1 MADISQE
8 ELNERVA
15 ILRRFRTLLEQQRG
29 KFREYLTVLEK
40 QQDSISNENTEALL
54 AHTELEQQVVKNL
67 MNLQKV
73 VVPMRQ
79 MYNSVSA
86 STPASAEAEQRTIEN
101 LQQDLTDLQ
110 EKVLAQNKINR
121 ELLKVHIGQIKM
133 QLAGLI
139 LTRMYTAF
147 TLRNSRLVSWL
158 KLKLDAAKN
167 LPYSVSISSRISQ
180 LFCEKL
186 MVGFCL

>member
-1 MADISQE
+1 MAEITQE

-73 VVPMRQ
+73 IIPMKK
-79 MYNSVSA
+79 MYHSA
-86 STPASAEAEQRTIEN
+86 APGAEQDKEIN
-101 LQQDLTDLQ
+101 DLQ
-110 EKVLAQNKINR
+110 NELNSLQERVLAQNKINR
-121 ELLKVHIGQIKM
+121 DLLRVHLDQIKM
-133 QLAGLI
+133 QLAGLKNPYRN
-139 LTRMYTAF
+139 LT
-147 TLRNSRLVSWL
+147 
-158 KLKLDAAKN
+158 
-167 LPYSVSISSRISQ
+167 SVYAQKQPVSQ
-180 LFCEKL
+180 LVE
-186 MVGFCL
+186 VEA

>member
-54 AHTELEQQVVKNL
+54 AHTELEQQVVKNII
-67 MNLQKV
+67 NLQKV

-86 STPASAEAEQRTIEN
+86 GSVASSDDQKTIES

-121 ELLKVHIGQIKM
+121 ERLKVHIGQIKM
-133 QLAGLI
+133 QLAGL
-139 LTRMYTAF
+139 
-147 TLRNSRLVSWL
+147 
-158 KLKLDAAKN
+158 KN
-167 LPYSVSISSRISQ
+167 PYKNVHSVYAQKQPVSQ
-180 LFCEKL
+180 LVE
-186 MVGFCL
+186 VEA

>member
-1 MADISQE
+1 MKELTQE

-73 VVPMRQ
+73 IVPMRQ
-79 MYNSVSA
+79 MYHSA
-86 STPASAEAEQRTIEN
+86 APSEEQDKEIYA
-101 LQQDLTDLQ
+101 LQDELSSLQ
-110 EKVLAQNKINR
+110 ERVLAQNKINR
-121 ELLKVHIGQIKM
+121 DLLRVHLGQIKM
-133 QLAGLI
+133 QLAGLKNPYRN
-139 LTRMYTAF
+139 LTSVYAQKQP
-147 TLRNSRLVSWL
+147 VS
-158 KLKLDAAKN
+158 
-167 LPYSVSISSRISQ
+167 Q
-180 LFCEKL
+180 
-186 MVGFCL
+186 MVEVEA